1 MNRHLVIK
9 KHKSIF
15 RRLVRRYVRNF
26 RVRQLGKLPK
36 DQIKTLT
43 DRTLNACNTSDD
55 TVFESVLN
63 LISLDLY
70 PGNSLYD
77 F

>member
-26 RVRQLGKLPK
+26 KVRQLGKLPK
-36 DQIKTLT
+36 DQIDSLT
-43 DRTLNACNTSDD
+43 THALEAVNKSDD
-55 TVFESVLN
+55 AIFESVLN

>member
-1 MNRHLVIK
+1 MNRRLTVK
-9 KHKSIF
+9 KHNAIF

-36 DQIKTLT
+36 DQIKALT

-55 TVFESVLN
+55 AVFESVLN

-70 PGNSLYD
+70 SGNSLHD

>member
-1 MNRHLVIK
+1 MNHHLVTK
-9 KHKSIF
+9 KHKAIF

-26 RVRQLGKLPK
+26 KVRQLGKLPK
-36 DQIKTLT
+36 NQIESLASHTL
-43 DRTLNACNTSDD
+43 DAFNKSDD
-55 TVFESVLN
+55 AIFESVLN
-63 LISLDLY
+63 LRLLDLY